1 MDQVVAQ
8 RYGRSTK
15 VPSLVLAC
23 EKSNASV
30 HRNYS
35 MLYSSHISWSSPT
48 TPTPLELYPALAFDR
63 LFKDEA
69 KRGDESVL
77 DAVLSDAK
85 GLRGQI
91 SEGVERIVI
100 GVVGD
105 SHTKELLRE
114 RIEAMPG
121 VENVVRIL
129 QPYKLVSR
137 EFHGGG
143 DSTVWVRDVAIGG
156 GRVVVI
162 AGPCSVESREQVL
175 RTARAV
181 KSAGAQLL
189 RGGAFKPR
197 TSPYSFQG
205 LEEEALRIL
214 VEAREATGLP
224 IVTEAMDARQLEMVV
239 KYADMVQIGARNMQ
253 NYTLLRDAGRAGHPV
268 MLKRGPSA
276 TIEEWL
282 LAAEYIMAEGNPNVV
297 LCERGIRT
305 FENYTRFTL
314 DLNAVPVLKRLT
326 HLPVLV
332 DPCHGTGK
340 WELVTPMARA
350 AVAAGADGLLVEV
363 HPEPDRAL
371 SDGPQQLT
379 PENFAVMMQELDA
392 VALAVGRR
400 A

>member
-1 MDQVVAQ
+1 MIVVMGRGHTQAQV
-8 RYGRSTK
+8 
-15 VPSLVLAC
+15 
-23 EKSNASV
+23 
-30 HRNYS
+30 
-35 MLYSSHISWSSPT
+35 
-48 TPTPLELYPALAFDR
+48 
-63 LFKDEA
+63 
-69 KRGDESVL
+69 
-77 DAVLSDAK
+77 DAVIAAIEEA

-91 SEGVERIVI
+91 SEGGERIVI

-105 SHTKELLRE
+105 SHTKELLRD
-114 RIEAMPG
+114 RMEAMPG
-121 VENVVRIL
+121 VESVVRIL

-137 EFHGGG
+137 EFHGGQ
-143 DSTVWVRDVAIGG
+143 DSTVWVGPVAIGG

-175 RTARAV
+175 ETAAAV
-181 KSAGAQLL
+181 KAAGAQLL

-205 LEEEALRIL
+205 LEEDALKIL
-214 VEAREATGLP
+214 AEARETTGLP
-224 IVTEAMDARQLEMVV
+224 IVTEAMDARQLELVV
-239 KYADMVQIGARNMQ
+239 RYADMVQIGARNMQ
-253 NYTLLRDAGRAGHPV
+253 NYTLLRDVGRANHPV
-268 MLKRGPSA
+268 MVKRGPSA
-276 TIEEWL
+276 TIEELL
-282 LAAEYIMAEGNPNVV
+282 LAAEYVMAEGNPNVV
-297 LCERGIRT
+297 ICERGIRT
-305 FENYTRFTL
+305 FEQYTRFTL

-363 HPEPDRAL
+363 HPDPAKAL

-379 PENFAVMMQELDA
+379 PPNFAAMMQELDA

-400 A
+400 V

>member
-1 MDQVVAQ
+1 MIVVMGAAHTRTQ
-8 RYGRSTK
+8 ID
-15 VPSLVLAC
+15 
-23 EKSNASV
+23 SV
-30 HRNYS
+30 
-35 MLYSSHISWSSPT
+35 IQKI
-48 TPTPLELYPALAFDR
+48 E
-63 LFKDEA
+63 EA
-69 KRGDESVL
+69 
-77 DAVLSDAK
+77 

-91 SEGVERIVI
+91 TEGVERTVI
-100 GVVGD
+100 GVIGD

-121 VENVVRIL
+121 VESVVRIL

-137 EFHGGG
+137 EFHGGR
-143 DSTVWVRDVAIGG
+143 DSTIWVGPVAIGG

-162 AGPCSVESREQVL
+162 AGPCSVESRQQALE
-175 RTARAV
+175 TAHAV
-181 KSAGAQLL
+181 KAAGAQLL

-214 VEAREATGLP
+214 AEAREVTGLP
-224 IVTEAMDARQLEMVV
+224 IVTEAMDARQLETVV

-253 NYTLLRDAGRAGHPV
+253 NYTLLREAGRASHPV
-268 MLKRGPSA
+268 LLKRGPSA
-276 TIEEWL
+276 MIEELL

-326 HLPVLV
+326 HLPVIV

-350 AVAAGADGLLVEV
+350 SVAAGADGLLVEV
-363 HPEPDRAL
+363 HPEPARAL

-379 PENFAVMMQELDA
+379 PQNFSAMMQELDA

-400 A
+400 V

>member
-1 MDQVVAQ
+1 MIVVMGANHTRTQ
-8 RYGRSTK
+8 IDY
-15 VPSLVLAC
+15 VVQQI
-23 EKSNASV
+23 E
-30 HRNYS
+30 
-35 MLYSSHISWSSPT
+35 
-48 TPTPLELYPALAFDR
+48 
-63 LFKDEA
+63 EA
-69 KRGDESVL
+69 
-77 DAVLSDAK
+77 

-91 SEGVERIVI
+91 TEGVERTVI
-100 GVVGD
+100 GVIGD

-121 VENVVRIL
+121 VESVVRIL

-137 EFHGGG
+137 EFHAGR
-143 DSTVWVRDVAIGG
+143 DSTIWVGPVAIGG

-162 AGPCSVESREQVL
+162 AGPCSVESREQAME
-175 RTARAV
+175 TARAV
-181 KSAGAQLL
+181 KAAGAQLL

-205 LEEEALRIL
+205 LEEDALRIL
-214 VEAREATGLP
+214 AEAREVTGLP

-239 KYADMVQIGARNMQ
+239 NYADMVQIGARNMQ
-253 NYTLLRDAGRAGHPV
+253 NYPLLREAGRSKHPV
-268 MLKRGPSA
+268 LLKRGPSA
-276 TIEEWL
+276 LLEELL

-326 HLPVLV
+326 HLPVIV

-350 AVAAGADGLLVEV
+350 SVAAGADGLLVEV

-379 PENFAVMMQELDA
+379 PQNFALMMQELDA

-400 A
+400 V

>member
-1 MDQVVAQ
+1 MIVVMGPGHTQGQ
-8 RYGRSTK
+8 R
-15 VPSLVLAC
+15 
-23 EKSNASV
+23 
-30 HRNYS
+30 
-35 MLYSSHISWSSPT
+35 
-48 TPTPLELYPALAFDR
+48 
-63 LFKDEA
+63 EA
-69 KRGDESVL
+69 VVRKIEE
-77 DAVLSDAK
+77 A
-85 GLRGQI
+85 GLRVQV
-91 SEGVERIVI
+91 SEGVERTVI

-105 SHTKELLRE
+105 SHTKEVLSEGL
-114 RIEAMPG
+114 EAMAG
-121 VENVVRIL
+121 VESVVRIL

-137 EFHGGG
+137 EFHGGR

-175 RTARAV
+175 ETAKAV
-181 KSAGAQLL
+181 KAAGAQLL

-205 LEEEALRIL
+205 LEEEALKL
-214 VEAREATGLP
+214 LAEARDVVGLP
-224 IVTEAMDARQLEMVV
+224 VVTEAMDNRQLELVV
-239 KYADMVQIGARNMQ
+239 RYADMVQIGARNMQ
-253 NYTLLRDAGRAGHPV
+253 NYTLLRDAGRVSHPV
-268 MLKRGPSA
+268 LLKRGPSA
-276 TIEEWL
+276 TIEELL

-314 DLNAVPVLKRLT
+314 DLTAVPVLKRLT
-326 HLPVLV
+326 HLPIIV

-340 WELVTPMARA
+340 WKLVTPMARA

-400 A
+400 V